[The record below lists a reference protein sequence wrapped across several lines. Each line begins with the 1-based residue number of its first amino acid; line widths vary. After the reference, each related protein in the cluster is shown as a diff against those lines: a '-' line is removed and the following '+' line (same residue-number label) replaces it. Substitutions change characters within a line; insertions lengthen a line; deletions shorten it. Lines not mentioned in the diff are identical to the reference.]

1 MNRSH
6 AGVTAWGLAHV
17 PIEPHFT
24 ILDVGCGGG
33 RTIQRLA
40 DQASDGKVFG
50 IDYSPASVAASRR
63 TNASAIAA
71 GRADVREGS
80 VSALPFPDGMFDV
93 VTAVET
99 HYYWP
104 HLEAD
109 AREVLRVLK
118 PGGRFAIVAES
129 YKGRRFD
136 VVYRLPMT
144 LLHATYLTVDE
155 HKALLNAAG
164 YSEVTVFEERE
175 KGWICA
181 VGRKA

>member
-1 MNRSH
+1 M
-6 AGVTAWGLAHV
+6 TAWGLGHV
-17 PIEPHFT
+17 PIKPEF
-24 ILDVGCGGG
+24 IVLDVGCGGG
-33 RTIQRLA
+33 RTIHRLA
-40 DQASDGKVFG
+40 EQVSDGKVFG

-63 TNASAIAA
+63 TNASFIAA
-71 GRADVREGS
+71 GRVDIREGS
-80 VSALPFPDGMFDV
+80 VSSLPFPDGMFDV

-109 AREVLRVLK
+109 AREILRVLK
-118 PGGRFAIVAES
+118 PGGRLAIVAES

-136 VVYRLPMT
+136 AVYRLPMT

-155 HKALLNAAG
+155 HEALLKAAG
-164 YSEVTVFEERE
+164 YSEVTAFEERQ

>member
-1 MNRSH
+1 
-6 AGVTAWGLAHV
+6 
-17 PIEPHFT
+17 
-24 ILDVGCGGG
+24 
-33 RTIQRLA
+33 
-40 DQASDGKVFG
+40 
-50 IDYSPASVAASRR
+50 
-63 TNASAIAA
+63 
-71 GRADVREGS
+71 